1 MEYAIVN
8 EFEGGTREQY
18 DATVKVVH
26 PPDGLPPGQTHH
38 YAGPSPTGWVV
49 VAVWDSKETW
59 DKFRDDVLL
68 PGLGGLGAA
77 GLPGPPKMIEFE
89 AEVTG

>member
-1 MEYAIVN
+1 MSYAIVN
-8 EFEGGTREQY
+8 EFEGGTRAQY

-26 PPDGLPPGQTHH
+26 PPEGLPPGQTHH

-59 DKFRDDVLL
+59 DKFRDEVLL
-68 PGLGGLGAA
+68 PGLGSLGDS
-77 GLPGPPKMIEFE
+77 GFGGPPKETEFE
-89 AEVTG
+89 VEVIR